1 MTHRHARSWRHPAMP
16 TTKPAAKRQK
26 RTPMSVE
33 EAERLAAQEG
43 LVLVPSC
50 GSTQSGYW
58 RVQAQGSHS
67 NTFQCTGTVDGR
79 KEVNLGNFST
89 AQEAALAVARNLG
102 PEGSREA
109 ATKTAKAEAAADRP
123 FMGESEAR
131 RLASAE
137 GLTLVPSSSNKTGFL
152 NVSLAGREQEGLQ
165 PPPGTEGCGRF
176 FQVTISRKSRLVV
189 AGDTSRSLGCHK
201 TVFEAALAFAR
212 HLGPEGCA
220 EHMAALEGAAAN
232 AKLREEEKEQ
242 AQRKRDAKR
251 AARDAREAER
261 AAAAVAARIAKKRAR
276 EEREVEQATAAVA
289 AKEAK
294 EAKAEA
300 KAKAKTK
307 ALADKAAQL
316 DVKKAAKVLSTAAA
330 AATAKHEKL
339 VAKQTKRP
347 KKLSA
352 ARRAEYKS
360 GKWNKSGEWNTGR
373 KYKGKAAEEREAPE
387 EEKAA
392 AAKLLLRLPGM
403 PRVLLGW

>member
-1 MTHRHARSWRHPAMP
+1 MP
-16 TTKPAAKRQK
+16 TAKPAAKRQK
-26 RTPMSVE
+26 RSPMSLE

-79 KEVNLGNFST
+79 KKVSLGNFST

-109 ATKTAKAEAAADRP
+109 AAKTAKAEAAADHP
-123 FMGESEAR
+123 LMGESEAR

-137 GLTLVPSSSNKTGFL
+137 GLALIPSSSNKTGFL
-152 NVSLAGREQEGLQ
+152 NVSQAGRGGQRL
-165 PPPGTEGCGRF
+165 F
-176 FQVTISRKSRLVV
+176 FQVTISRTVSEPHGRN
-189 AGDTSRSLGCHK
+189 LGSYK

-276 EEREVEQATAAVA
+276 EEREAEQATAAVA